1 LKIYDKPS
9 SNELEYLIIL
19 EARFKKVKKDLV
31 KYKKKAK
38 LKEFQLKSFD
48 NFINE

>member
-9 SNELEYLIIL
+9 SNELEYLSIL
-19 EARFKKVKKDLV
+19 EARFENAKKDLV
-31 KYKKKAK
+31 KYNKKAK

-48 NFINE
+48 DFINE